1 MTDKTK
7 ELFDAP
13 WTVTVEEIRKDTK
26 RFAVVKNNLDY
37 ELVAI
42 DLTHE
47 DAHRLA
53 RLPELY
59 DALMETVYYKCFE
72 CMGGLRHNIDMTR
85 EELIKNGCPK
95 QNKSNVCIYVKHIDL
110 LKKVRAG
117 K

>member
-1 MTDKTK
+1 MTDETK
-7 ELFDAP
+7 QLFDAP

-59 DALMETVYYKCFE
+59 DALLSHLFVTCIRCWRRECEFETKTFIQNEGCDCCSNTQSCLF
-72 CMGGLRHNIDMTR
+72 R
-85 EELIKNGCPK
+85 EHWKLI
-95 QNKSNVCIYVKHIDL
+95 
-110 LKKVRAG
+110 KKVRDG
-117 K
+117 E